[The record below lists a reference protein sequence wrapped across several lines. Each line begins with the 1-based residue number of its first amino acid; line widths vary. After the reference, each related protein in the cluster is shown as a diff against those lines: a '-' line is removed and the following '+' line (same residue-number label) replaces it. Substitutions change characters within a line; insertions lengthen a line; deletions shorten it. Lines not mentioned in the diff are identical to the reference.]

1 MRGTDH
7 FALRLTI
14 GGLIGCM
21 LTTAPHAQS
30 PASDQASSAAAA
42 IAEYRGLCA
51 RDGGR
56 LWGQSLCGPIML
68 VDRDTRA
75 LFADRDTVGHDLRP
89 QGDLFT
95 GVLPS
100 DVGIANTSTDWAG
113 LRWTM
118 VQLSLPADRQQRDEL
133 LMHEAFHRI
142 QRDRLPPPNA
152 ALPDH
157 LDSYDGRV
165 ALRLEWRAL
174 TRALEARG
182 ENRRTAIRDA
192 LAFRAWRRD
201 RVEGAA
207 QRENALEINEGLAE
221 YTGRRLGDATDP
233 ARSVIATLADYDK
246 SDGYVRSF
254 AYASG
259 PAYGLLLDDLA
270 PGWRMT
276 LHPDSDLGAILHHA
290 IADAP
295 LPEVASIRDRYGYAE
310 ISHDERAKAEAHDR
324 QAAYWKALLVDG
336 PVIRLP
342 LIDMG
347 IEFNPHNLFVL
358 PANGT
363 VYPTAVIR
371 DRRGTLTVS
380 GGVLVAAD
388 WKTVSVA
395 GPVSFAESEYRGPGW
410 SLKLAPGWAL
420 SGGRVAQK

>member
-1 MRGTDH
+1 MDTTNRYILH
-7 FALRLTI
+7 LTMV
-14 GGLIGCM
+14 GLVGC
-21 LTTAPHAQS
+21 LSVAVAHAES
-30 PASDQASSAAAA
+30 PSPRQASSAAAA
-42 IAEYRGLCA
+42 IAEYQVLCA

-68 VDRDTRA
+68 VDRDTRTA
-75 LFADRDTVGHDLRP
+75 FADRDTAGHDLRR

-95 GVLPS
+95 GFLPS

-118 VQLSLPADRQQRDEL
+118 VQLPLPSDRQPRDEL
-133 LMHEAFHRI
+133 LTHESFHRI

-152 ALPDH
+152 PLPDH
-157 LDSYDGRV
+157 LDTYDGRV

-174 TRALEARG
+174 SRALEARG
-182 ENRRTAIRDA
+182 ESRRTAIRDA
-192 LAFRAWRRD
+192 LAFRAWRRHQ
-201 RVEGAA
+201 VEGAA
-207 QRENALEINEGLAE
+207 QGENAQEINEGLAE

-233 ARSVIATLADYDK
+233 ARSVVVTLTDYDK

-270 PGWRMT
+270 PGWRTT
-276 LHPDSDLGAILHHA
+276 LRPDSDLGAILHHA

-295 LPEVASIRDRYGYAE
+295 LHDVASIRDQYGYVE
-310 ISHDERAKAEAHDR
+310 ISHDERAKAAAHDR
-324 QAAYWKALLVDG
+324 QAARWKALLVDG
-336 PVIRLP
+336 PVIQLP

-358 PANGT
+358 PSNGT
-363 VYPTAVIR
+363 VYPNAVIR
-371 DRRGTLTVS
+371 DRWGTLTVS
-380 GGVLVAAD
+380 DGVLVAAD
-388 WKTVSVA
+388 WKTASVA
-395 GPVSFAESEYRGPGW
+395 GPASFADSEYRGPGW

-420 SGGRVAQK
+420 SHGSVERK

>member
-1 MRGTDH
+1 
-7 FALRLTI
+7 
-14 GGLIGCM
+14 
-21 LTTAPHAQS
+21 
-30 PASDQASSAAAA
+30 
-42 IAEYRGLCA
+42 
-51 RDGGR
+51 
-56 LWGQSLCGPIML
+56 
-68 VDRDTRA
+68 
-75 LFADRDTVGHDLRP
+75 
-89 QGDLFT
+89 
-95 GVLPS
+95 
-100 DVGIANTSTDWAG
+100 
-113 LRWTM
+113 M
-118 VQLSLPADRQQRDEL
+118 VQLPLPADRQQRDAL

-174 TRALEARG
+174 TRALEAHG
-182 ENRRTAIRDA
+182 ETQATAILDA

-221 YTGRRLGDATDP
+221 YTGRRLGDAADP
-233 ARSVIATLADYDK
+233 GRSVIATLTDYDK

-270 PGWRMT
+270 PGWRIT
-276 LHPDSDLGAILHHA
+276 LRPDSDLGAILHHA

-310 ISHDERAKAEAHDR
+310 ISQDERAKEEAHDR
-324 QAAYWKALLVDG
+324 QAARWNALLVDG

-371 DRRGTLTVS
+371 DRWGTLTVS

-395 GPVSFAESEYRGPGW
+395 GPVSFADSEYRGPGW

-420 SGGRVAQK
+420 SDGSVARK

>member
-1 MRGTDH
+1 
-7 FALRLTI
+7 
-14 GGLIGCM
+14 
-21 LTTAPHAQS
+21 
-30 PASDQASSAAAA
+30 
-42 IAEYRGLCA
+42 
-51 RDGGR
+51 
-56 LWGQSLCGPIML
+56 ML
-68 VDRDTRA
+68 VNRDTRTI
-75 LFADRDTVGHDLRP
+75 FADRDTGGHDLRR

-95 GVLPS
+95 GALPA

-118 VQLSLPADRQQRDEL
+118 VQLPLPSDRRQRDAL

-142 QRDRLPPPNA
+142 QPDRLPPPNA
-152 ALPDH
+152 RLPDH
-157 LDSYDGRV
+157 LDTYDGRV

-174 TRALEARG
+174 RRALEAQG
-182 ENRRTAIRDA
+182 QTRRTAIRDA

-221 YTGRRLGDATDP
+221 YTGRRLGDATNP
-233 ARSVIATLADYDK
+233 ARSVIMTLTDYDK

-270 PGWRMT
+270 PGWRTT
-276 LHPDSDLGAILHHA
+276 LRPDSDLGAILHHA
-290 IADAP
+290 ITDAP
-295 LPEVASIRDRYGYAE
+295 LPEVASIRDQYGYVE
-310 ISHDERAKAEAHDR
+310 ISQDERARQEAHDYK
-324 QAAYWKALLVDG
+324 AARWTALLVDG

-358 PANGT
+358 PSNGT

-371 DRRGTLTVS
+371 DRWGTLTVS
-380 GGVLVAAD
+380 DGVLVAPD

-395 GPVSFAESEYRGPGW
+395 GPVSFAHGEYRGPGW
-410 SLKLAPGWAL
+410 SLKIATGWAL
-420 SGGRVAQK
+420 LDGSVGRK